1 MLVTDK
7 ISLEADLLP
16 ARCFPRSQNRLVF
29 LELSIV
35 KGKLVDTVI
44 YISALQFQKLSAE
57 QPTGIVKRIGVGG
70 GGEGVIK
77 QDYAKEVQ

>member
-1 MLVTDK
+1 M
-7 ISLEADLLP
+7 
-16 ARCFPRSQNRLVF
+16 
-29 LELSIV
+29 